1 MEFLYIFGLM
11 FLGIFGAAMVF
22 YPLLAEIFKAAGRK
36 TFHST
41 DDDNVKR
48 NGRR

>member
-11 FLGIFGAAMVF
+11 FLGIFGAAMLF
-22 YPLLAEIFKAAGRK
+22 YPLLSAIFGAAGRK
-36 TFHST
+36 SSHRT

-48 NGRR
+48 NERR